1 MHAHNQGSP
10 MTPERQRPWFRRACD
25 VRTRPPGDR
34 GSSGQR
40 WRHPPVA
47 ATATNPY
54 GFDRIGAFQAANC
67 LYTGRKKPFTRAE
80 RRADLREQLA
90 SPSGGEIS
98 RRLFRR
104 AVVWRL
110 MATAQSN
117 SSGGIKED
125 DMPKTS
131 KRLGRGLASLI
142 TDLRHPQG
150 PVSAHQ
156 DVADAT
162 VLPDDEHQA
171 LRHIEVDQIRSN
183 PFQPRQNIPDAGI
196 ISLAESIRSSG
207 MIQPISVRSVADH
220 FEIIA
225 GERRWRAAKVAGWA
239 RVPVIVREVS
249 DQDMLEMALIE
260 NIQREDLNAIDRAQA
275 YRQYCDRFGLSAE
288 EVAAE
293 APEYGKFVEEQVSR
307 LGRNHPMVKSQFFSE
322 TVDEERRMFPAER
335 LAMMQGTHAPQLSR
349 RKYGIYVEW
358 SLKSGHD

>member
-1 MHAHNQGSP
+1 
-10 MTPERQRPWFRRACD
+10 
-25 VRTRPPGDR
+25 
-34 GSSGQR
+34 
-40 WRHPPVA
+40 
-47 ATATNPY
+47 
-54 GFDRIGAFQAANC
+54 
-67 LYTGRKKPFTRAE
+67 
-80 RRADLREQLA
+80 
-90 SPSGGEIS
+90 
-98 RRLFRR
+98 
-104 AVVWRL
+104 
-110 MATAQSN
+110 
-117 SSGGIKED
+117 
-125 DMPKTS
+125 MPKTS

-288 EVAAE
+288 EVAGRLGEDRTTVTNYMRLLELESDITELVASGRLSMGHARCICGVPDRPTRLRLAKAAVAHDLSVRALEAIARRERHGAE
-293 APEYGKFVEEQVSR
+293 GQGPASPRASNRPPHVRDLEEQLSVVTGTKVVVKE
-307 LGRNHPMVKSQFFSE
+307 GRRKGAGRIVLEYYSLDDF
-322 TVDEERRMFPAER
+322 ER
-335 LAMMQGTHAPQLSR
+335 LAGLLGWRPR
-349 RKYGIYVEW
+349 E
-358 SLKSGHD
+358 